1 MEAFL
6 EVILQI
12 FFELFLQ
19 LIGEVACEFGLQS
32 LSEIFERKPNPW
44 LAGIGYILLG
54 AAVGALSLLVAR
66 STFIHHSTLRIANLF
81 LTPLL
86 AGLLMAAIGHWRR
99 KRGQDLI
106 RLDRFGYG
114 FLFAFSMALV
124 RFLYASRPAD

>member
-1 MEAFL
+1 MEAVL

-12 FFELFLQ
+12 FFELLLQ
-19 LIGEVACEFGLQS
+19 FIGEVACEFGLQS
-32 LSEIFERKPNPW
+32 LSEIFHRKPNPW

-54 AAVGALSLLVAR
+54 AGIGGLSLLVAR
-66 STFIHHSTLRIANLF
+66 STFIHHPTLRIANLF

-124 RFLYASRPAD
+124 RFLYATRPAG